1 MNDNSNI
8 AAAQTS
14 ALELDAVSKSFGDHS
29 VLDRL
34 TLRIATGQLVCIY
47 GPNAAGKTT
56 LLRVAAGLLQ
66 ASEGRIRVCGYDLA
80 DQPEQARARL
90 GLIAHKPMVYPQ
102 LTVLENLR
110 FAADLYGLANS
121 KAHHKNGG
129 QAHIERLLDQTGLAS
144 YRHDPA
150 GILSRGI
157 TQRLAIAKA
166 LVHQPTLLLADE
178 PFTGLDADAAN
189 RFTTI
194 IQDLRTR
201 GCTVVLTTHAT
212 HLPLQLCD
220 RVVVIEQGSIVLD
233 APAGDIDPAQFS
245 ANYLTYAR
253 QYAR

>member
-1 MNDNSNI
+1 MNDNSNN
-8 AAAQTS
+8 AVAQS
-14 ALELDAVSKSFGDHS
+14 WALELDAVSKFFGDHG

-56 LLRVAAGLLQ
+56 LLRLAAGLLQ
-66 ASEGRIRVCGYDLA
+66 PSQGRIRVCGYDLA

-129 QAHIERLLDQTGLAS
+129 QAHIERLLAQTGLAN

-178 PFTGLDADAAN
+178 PFTSLDADAVQHFA
-189 RFTTI
+189 TMLE
-194 IQDLRTR
+194 DLRAAGRTI
-201 GCTVVLTTHAT
+201 VMATHAT
-212 HLPLQLCD
+212 HLPPQSYD

-233 APAGDIDPAQFS
+233 APTGDIDPAQFS